1 MKVLILTLSLWYAL
15 EQNLKTLFVC
25 LAECCDLKLFWFWNN
40 TKTNRQKRKF
50 SIKYLQEKYKA
61 LKAKAMRGNICIYRG
76 GNPQAVSYPEQK
88 YTCTYQRTHAS
99 LHLVCDRHLNGD
111 NSSNHFRQI
120 QIECGLFYQTHS
132 DKSLHIKKEI

>member
-1 MKVLILTLSLWYAL
+1 MFIRDCALPSDRLKIFSNLHEPLPQQKVIEQMKVLILTLSLWYAL
-15 EQNLKTLFVC
+15 EQNSKTLFVC

-76 GNPQAVSYPEQK
+76 GNPQAVSYPE
-88 YTCTYQRTHAS
+88 
-99 LHLVCDRHLNGD
+99 
-111 NSSNHFRQI
+111 
-120 QIECGLFYQTHS
+120 
-132 DKSLHIKKEI
+132 